1 VSEARDA
8 ILGAVRQAT
17 ARMVPPGEAE
27 PPAAYRRDLGLPPA
41 ELLDRF
47 ADRLADYDVTVLR
60 AAEANIAAIATA
72 RLAERG
78 VRTLLIPPDL
88 PEAWRPVGPAL
99 VPDSG
104 QPARALDAIDG
115 VMAGCAVSVAES
127 GTIVL
132 DAGPGQGR
140 RAVTLL
146 PDYFLC
152 VVLASQVVGLLPEA
166 MPRLRPAIDAGRPL
180 TFVSGPSATADI
192 ELDRVRGVHGPR
204 TLDVILA
211 G

>member
-1 VSEARDA
+1 M
-8 ILGAVRQAT
+8 T
-17 ARMVPPGEAE
+17 T
-27 PPAAYRRDLGLPPA
+27 RRGRRTPL
-41 ELLDRF
+41 
-47 ADRLADYDVTVLR
+47 TVLR
-60 AAEANIAAIATA
+60 VASEPEIAATAAA

-78 VRTLLIPPDL
+78 IRALLIPPDL
-88 PEAWRPVGPAL
+88 PQARRPSGPTL

-104 QPARALDAIDG
+104 QPARVLNEIDG
-115 VMAGCAVSVAES
+115 IMAGCAVGVAES

-140 RAVTLL
+140 QAVTLL

-152 VVLASQVVGLLPEA
+152 VVLAHQVVGLLPEV
-166 MPRLRPAIDAGRPL
+166 MPRLRPAVDAGRPL

-192 ELDRVRGVHGPR
+192 ELKRVRGVHGPR